1 MSVLHISALICS
13 KYYLDTMLEKI
24 GVGRGGGHIS
34 SELEDV
40 LYFTKINSN
49 LDIQNVHLMM
59 EFLLF
64 LILYLKLFTF
74 E

>member
-49 LDIQNVHLMM
+49 LDIQ
-59 EFLLF
+59 
-64 LILYLKLFTF
+64 KCTF
-74 E
+74 DDGVSSFSYFVSKVIYI